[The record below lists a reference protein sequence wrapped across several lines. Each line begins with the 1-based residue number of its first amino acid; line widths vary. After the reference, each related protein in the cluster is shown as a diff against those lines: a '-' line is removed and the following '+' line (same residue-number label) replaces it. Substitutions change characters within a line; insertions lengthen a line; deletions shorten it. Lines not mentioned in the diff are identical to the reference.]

1 MKEDKVETD
10 REEVWRKAKRRFV
23 GVVKEKKTF
32 DGSRCQ
38 VHHLD
43 RLR

>member
-1 MKEDKVETD
+1 MKEDKVKTD
-10 REEVWRKAKRRFV
+10 REEVWRKAKRFV
-23 GVVKEKKTF
+23 GVVKEEKTF
-32 DGSRCQ
+32 HGSRCQ